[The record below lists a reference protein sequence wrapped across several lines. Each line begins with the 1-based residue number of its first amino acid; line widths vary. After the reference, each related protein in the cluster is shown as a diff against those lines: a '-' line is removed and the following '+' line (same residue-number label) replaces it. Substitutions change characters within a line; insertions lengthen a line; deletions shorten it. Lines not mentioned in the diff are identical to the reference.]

1 MRSFIGSTRE
11 GSSDVRGNIRKRSKG
26 TWTLT
31 VDLGLDPTTGKRR
44 QTYRTVKGT
53 KKDAEAALA
62 ELVRSVETGLDFDS
76 SRLTVGAY
84 LEKWLEATRKRV
96 KRRTIARYSELLRL
110 HVTPI
115 VGSLPLAKLKPLHL
129 EKVYSSA
136 EDKGLS
142 KQTVLHIHRVT
153 HTALRQAVRWQL
165 VGRNVA
171 EAVIPPRPDRQNLAA
186 LEPAEVGLLVGAV
199 AGTQLEMPTVLAIG
213 TGMRLGEVL
222 AVRWRDVNLKKAE
235 LRVTQTLQIT
245 MVFDTPKTHRSMR
258 TVILPNFVVAALRRH
273 RKDQNERRLRL
284 GESWTEMDLV
294 IDDGSGGPMRPAVVS
309 RQFRATT
316 RKAGL
321 DLTFHG
327 LRHGHASLMLAAGE
341 HLKVVSEQLGH
352 SAIGITGDLYTH
364 VAPIVRREA
373 AGKLDTLLASFIQ
386 PSG

>member
-1 MRSFIGSTRE
+1 M
-11 GSSDVRGNIRKRSKG
+11 RGNLRKRSKG

-31 VDLGLDPTTGKRR
+31 VDLGLDPVTGKRR

-53 KKDAEAALA
+53 KKEAEAALA

-76 SRLTVGAY
+76 SRLTVGDY
-84 LEKWLEATRKRV
+84 LEKWLDASSKRV
-96 KRRTIARYSELLRL
+96 KQRTFARYSELLRL
-110 HVTPI
+110 HVIPI

-142 KQTVLHIHRVT
+142 KQSVLHIHRVAY
-153 HTALRQAVRWQL
+153 TALRQAVRWQL

-171 EAVIPPRPDRQNLAA
+171 EAVIPPRPDRRNLAA
-186 LEPAEVGLLVGAV
+186 LEPADVRELFKAV
-199 AGTQLEMPTVLAIG
+199 AGTHLETPTILAVG

-222 AVRWRDVNLKKAE
+222 GLRWRDVNLKRAE
-235 LRVTQTLQIT
+235 LRITQTLQIT

-258 TVILPNFVVAALRRH
+258 TVTLPKFVIAALRRH

-294 IDDGSGGPMRPAVVS
+294 VDDGSGGPMRPAVVS
-309 RQFRATT
+309 RQFRAAT
-316 RKAGL
+316 RKVGL

-352 SAIGITGDLYTH
+352 STIGITGDLYTH
-364 VAPIVRREA
+364 VAPAVRREA
-373 AGKLDTLLASFIQ
+373 ANKLDALLASFIQ
-386 PSG
+386 PG

>member
-1 MRSFIGSTRE
+1 M
-11 GSSDVRGNIRKRSKG
+11 RGNVRRRAKG

-31 VDLGLDPTTGKRR
+31 VDIGPDPVTGKRR

-76 SRLTVGAY
+76 SRLTVGEY
-84 LEKWLEATRKRV
+84 LEKWLDASSKRV
-96 KRRTIARYSELLRL
+96 KQRTFARYSELLRL
-110 HVTPI
+110 HVLPI

-142 KQTVLHIHRVT
+142 KQSVLHIHRVAY
-153 HTALRQAVRWQL
+153 TALRQAVRWQL

-171 EAVIPPRPDRQNLAA
+171 EAVIPPRPDRRNLAA
-186 LEPAEVGLLVGAV
+186 LEPADVRELFEAV
-199 AGTQLEMPTVLAIG
+199 AGTHLETPTILAVG

-222 AVRWRDVNLKKAE
+222 GLRWRHVNLKKAE
-235 LRVTQTLQIT
+235 LRITQTLQIT
-245 MVFDTPKTHRSMR
+245 MDFDTPKTHRSMR
-258 TVILPNFVVAALRRH
+258 TVTLPKFAVAALRRH
-273 RKDQNERRLRL
+273 KKDQNERRLSL

-352 SAIGITGDLYTH
+352 STIGITGDLYTH
-364 VAPIVRREA
+364 VAPVVRQKA
-373 AGKLDTLLASFIQ
+373 AHKLDTLIASFIQ
-386 PSG
+386 LRG